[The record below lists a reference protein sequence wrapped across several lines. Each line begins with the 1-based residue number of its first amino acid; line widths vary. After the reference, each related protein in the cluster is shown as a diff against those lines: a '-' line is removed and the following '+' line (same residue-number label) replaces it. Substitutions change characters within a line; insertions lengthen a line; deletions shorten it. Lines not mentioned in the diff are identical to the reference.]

1 MTKKT
6 LSGDSDCIDA
16 DFHGNNAA
24 FNCPECGKL
33 FVVSEIMDKNGRECP
48 SCGKSK
54 AFVKGGEK
62 SNGSAWIEYDY
73 TPRSLVKRINQR
85 KSIYE

>member
-1 MTKKT
+1 
-6 LSGDSDCIDA
+6 
-16 DFHGNNAA
+16 
-24 FNCPECGKL
+24 
-33 FVVSEIMDKNGRECP
+33 MDKNGRECP